1 MPKNCFRHL
10 FRSWLV
16 MVLIAIFGVPA
27 LQPATV
33 IMAKNNEPAQ
43 AASGPNL
50 VAYTPDGWARPIVAA
65 MVTGTHMTTPLYATQ
80 PTYIDWAVSNVG
92 DAAAPAFHTCLYL
105 DGAQIGSAASAGLAA
120 TTSATEIDLSHTLPA
135 PGTHSLRLVVDCN
148 NEVLESNEADNVF
161 EWSFTWQ
168 PLGGSDCYAAAPRLA
183 ATRGGALPES
193 GASLPAGMSAV
204 PPSPDLI
211 KRLQEQGYSSA
222 TIMDMT
228 RTPVQIDIPNDQV
241 GAQVGTRKAL
251 VLLVAFPD
259 KKMNPISQPSL
270 YNNLLFSDGM
280 YPAPGSMRD
289 FYQAN
294 SYNQFDVQG
303 NTANCVLA
311 LHPSDYYAKND
322 GVHNKGFGPYPNN
335 AQGLVEE
342 VVKAADAFVNFADY
356 ATAGKVTDLF
366 VVHAGQGAEMDYP
379 SDLIWSHQGFLSES
393 VSVDGVEVS
402 KYSMESEYV
411 SSAGDATMGLFA
423 HEYGHVL
430 GLPDLYDTGDPS
442 DSYGAGTWSL
452 MAGGSWNGNL
462 GSSPANL
469 DAWSKIRLGWATP
482 IVPIPNLTE
491 VTLPPSSS
499 FPVIYKLKLA
509 GGPNEYFL
517 LENRQPL
524 GFDAALPGSGLLIWH
539 IDENGWSN
547 QQQCVQNNNWLCDGH
562 YKVALEQADGLY
574 ELENMYSN
582 GNSGD
587 PFPGSTLNRTFDFT
601 TTPNSSSYASSEDTL
616 IRVTQ
621 ISVSGAN
628 ITANLS
634 GPAIATVPND
644 PFGSPNV
651 ISHMPYTQTQEV
663 VWATNATDD
672 PAFACAYTPPTQTV
686 WYRYTPAANGILTL
700 DTYGSNYNTVLG
712 VWTGYPGNL
721 TLLGCSDDAPGSIQS
736 AVQVQATAGTVYMIG
751 VGTNP
756 SVGLRAAIQTSAS
769 RAPNAA
775 QSLVLNASFDP
786 FKRFLF
792 PIVFR

>member
-1 MPKNCFRHL
+1 MPDNRFRGL
-10 FRSWLV
+10 FRAWLV
-16 MVLIAIFGVPA
+16 MVLIVAFSVPA
-27 LQPATV
+27 LQPAAV
-33 IMAKNNEPAQ
+33 ISAKNSEPVQ

-50 VAYTPDGWARPIVAA
+50 VPYTPDGWLRPIVAA
-65 MVTGTHMTTPLYATQ
+65 MVTGTHMTTALYATQ

-105 DGAQIGSAASAGLAA
+105 DGAQIGGAASAGLAA
-120 TTSATEIDLSHTLPA
+120 TTSATELDLSQTLPA

-148 NEVLESNEADNVF
+148 NEVLEVNEADNAF

-168 PLGGSDCYAAAPRLA
+168 PVGGAECYASAPGLA
-183 ATRGGALPES
+183 ATRGDALPES
-193 GASLPAGMSAV
+193 SAPLPAGGAAV

-211 KRLQEQGYSSA
+211 ERLKEQGYSSA

-259 KKMNPISQPSL
+259 KKLNPVSQPSL

-280 YPAPGSMRD
+280 YPTPGSMRD

-303 NTANCVLA
+303 NTANCVVA

-342 VVKAADAFVNFADY
+342 VVKAADAFVNFAEY

-366 VVHAGQGAEMDYP
+366 IVHAGRGAETDYP
-379 SDLIWSHQGFLSES
+379 SDLIWSHQGFLSDS
-393 VSVDGVEVS
+393 VIVDGVEVS
-402 KYSMESEYV
+402 KYSIEPEYAYN
-411 SSAGDATMGLFA
+411 AGDSTMGIFA

-442 DSYGAGTWSL
+442 DSYGVGTWSL
-452 MAGGSWNGNL
+452 MAGGSWNGNN

-499 FPVIYKLKLA
+499 FPVIYKLPLA

-524 GFDAALPGSGLLIWH
+524 GFDAALRGSGLLIWH

-547 QQQCVQNNNWLCDGH
+547 RLQCTQNNNWLCDGH

-574 ELENMYSN
+574 ELERNYNS
-582 GNSGD
+582 GNDGD
-587 PFPGSTLNRTFDFT
+587 PFPGSTGNRTFDFT
-601 TTPNSSSYASSEDTL
+601 TTPNSSSYDSAVDTQ

-621 ISVSGAN
+621 ITASDAN
-628 ITANLS
+628 MVANLS
-634 GPAIATVPND
+634 VPAIPAVAND
-644 PFGSPNV
+644 YFGSPSV
-651 ISHMPYTQTQEV
+651 IAHMPYTQTQNV
-663 VWATNATDD
+663 AWATTASDE
-672 PAFACAYTPPTQTV
+672 PAFPCAYTPSTQTV
-686 WYRYTPAANGILTL
+686 WYRYTPAASGSLTL

-721 TLLGCSDDAPGSIQS
+721 TPLGCSDDAPGSIQS
-736 AVQVQATAGTVYMIG
+736 AVQVQATVGTVYMIG

-756 SVGLRAAIQTSAS
+756 SQGLRAEIKTSAYS
-769 RAPNAA
+769 FPGAA
-775 QSLVLNASFDP
+775 QSLVLNASFEP
-786 FKRFLF
+786 FKRLLF
-792 PIVFR
+792 PVVFR